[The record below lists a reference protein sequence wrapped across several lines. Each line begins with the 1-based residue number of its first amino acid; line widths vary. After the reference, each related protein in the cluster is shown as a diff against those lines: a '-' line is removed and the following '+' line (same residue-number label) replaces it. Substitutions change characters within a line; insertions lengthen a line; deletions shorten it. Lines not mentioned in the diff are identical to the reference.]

1 MIFNNKEMNYNLHQ
15 KCGIIVDF
23 ILKASMARKSFDNIT
38 CVIIALKDNLDNNH
52 YYNNKK
58 NIYNN
63 NINDAK
69 NGNHHKKLLK
79 DINNE
84 FKITPPSNLPK
95 GSYNALSQ
103 IKANNNGVEL
113 YKRRIKGNTLNT
125 ERYKNIKN
133 IIKIFIKYQIQEKL
147 IRKIIKKKNIN
158 KNNKIEIG
166 NKTIITNVKKILNKS
181 DISHRN
187 IKKMESERTHSK
199 KNIYKKKTT
208 Y

>member
-69 NGNHHKKLLK
+69 NGNHHKK
-79 DINNE
+79 
-84 FKITPPSNLPK
+84 
-95 GSYNALSQ
+95 
-103 IKANNNGVEL
+103 
-113 YKRRIKGNTLNT
+113 
-125 ERYKNIKN
+125 
-133 IIKIFIKYQIQEKL
+133 
-147 IRKIIKKKNIN
+147 
-158 KNNKIEIG
+158 
-166 NKTIITNVKKILNKS
+166 
-181 DISHRN
+181 
-187 IKKMESERTHSK
+187 
-199 KNIYKKKTT
+199 
-208 Y
+208 